1 MLCSKKELSRVEPLN
16 RALANFY
23 LYLPKRN
30 FDYKKTLKRLINLMT
45 PVNPRGGRCR
55 GWYFGRESLARSRWG
70 NKDGCLESTR
80 TEKNIPLIS
89 FTSLF
94 TLLIYLRRTN
104 RLVIDSHEQSRVCCV
119 SS

>member
-1 MLCSKKELSRVEPLN
+1 MGVGDGILAGKAWREVGGAIKMAASKVLEP
-16 RALANFY
+16 R
-23 LYLPKRN
+23 
-30 FDYKKTLKRLINLMT
+30 
-45 PVNPRGGRCR
+45 
-55 GWYFGRESLARSRWG
+55 
-70 NKDGCLESTR
+70 
-80 TEKNIPLIS
+80 KNIPLIS